1 MNNNTLDGVKMLH
14 HDEMRNYDRI
24 QGKIISVIMNHG
36 CKIIETPSFEDY
48 DVYQHFFPQLRQQMV
63 KTIDT
68 DGRVLVLRPDVTLPI
83 VETAAREFPR
93 SNQLLKFGYVSTVFR
108 EYYGRSTYGKD
119 FLQGGIEILGDSS
132 PECDGEVIVT
142 AAEILKAVGVE
153 NIRIDM
159 AERNLVACKSYIA
172 SLPISSD
179 ARKALEALPVLFGP
193 YAQTLS
199 KARDY
204 SINSG
209 MLNALSRL
217 ERVYDYI
224 LYAGYA
230 DKVQLDFGFASR
242 LGYYTPACGFGM
254 NINLLYEYM
263 SDAGLLEDTEPSFQ
277 MAVSYT
283 QGDQTLVR
291 DLMNW
296 RDRGFRVAAY
306 PDSSFIDSADYSIHA
321 IYRNGSY
328 YKDGKA
334 MTAKG
339 RIHKVVMK
347 YLAESGYD
355 FPTYSEESRKL
366 IFEDAK
372 GQLKVTLVKSP
383 DVAVYVERGAADVGI
398 VGKDVLIEEG
408 HEIPAH
414 CPRLFRS
421 QSPQRRHHQ
430 AQRVR
435 RTGTDRRLVR
445 CHRRYRRNG

>member
-153 NIRIDM
+153 NIRIDIGTAAYTQALFDGLPLSEEQKATLKGYM

-172 SLPISSD
+172 ALPVSAD

-242 LGYYTPACGFGM
+242 LGYYTDTVFKVYVDGALYDIIDGGRYDQLSSRFGVDRPACGFGM

-334 MTAKG
+334 MTAEELEALMG
-339 RIHKVVMK
+339 R
-347 YLAESGYD
+347 L
-355 FPTYSEESRKL
+355 
-366 IFEDAK
+366 
-372 GQLKVTLVKSP
+372 
-383 DVAVYVERGAADVGI
+383 
-398 VGKDVLIEEG
+398 
-408 HEIPAH
+408 
-414 CPRLFRS
+414 
-421 QSPQRRHHQ
+421 
-430 AQRVR
+430 
-435 RTGTDRRLVR
+435 
-445 CHRRYRRNG
+445 

>member
-153 NIRIDM
+153 NIRIDIGTAACTQALFDGLPLSEEQKATLKGYM

-242 LGYYTPACGFGM
+242 LGYYTDTVFKVYVDGALYDIIDGGRYDQLSSRFGVDRPACGFGM

-334 MTAKG
+334 MTAEELEALMG
-339 RIHKVVMK
+339 R
-347 YLAESGYD
+347 L
-355 FPTYSEESRKL
+355 
-366 IFEDAK
+366 
-372 GQLKVTLVKSP
+372 
-383 DVAVYVERGAADVGI
+383 
-398 VGKDVLIEEG
+398 
-408 HEIPAH
+408 
-414 CPRLFRS
+414 
-421 QSPQRRHHQ
+421 
-430 AQRVR
+430 
-435 RTGTDRRLVR
+435 
-445 CHRRYRRNG
+445 

>member
-83 VETAAREFPR
+83 VDTAAREFPR

-153 NIRIDM
+153 NIRIDIGTAAYTQALFDGLPLSEEQKATLKGYM

-242 LGYYTPACGFGM
+242 LGYYTDTVFKVYVDGALYDIIDGGRYDQLSSRFGVDRPACGFGM

-334 MTAKG
+334 MTAEELEALMG
-339 RIHKVVMK
+339 R
-347 YLAESGYD
+347 L
-355 FPTYSEESRKL
+355 
-366 IFEDAK
+366 
-372 GQLKVTLVKSP
+372 
-383 DVAVYVERGAADVGI
+383 
-398 VGKDVLIEEG
+398 
-408 HEIPAH
+408 
-414 CPRLFRS
+414 
-421 QSPQRRHHQ
+421 
-430 AQRVR
+430 
-435 RTGTDRRLVR
+435 
-445 CHRRYRRNG
+445 

>member
-153 NIRIDM
+153 NIRIDIGTAAYTQALFDGLPLSEEQKATLKGYM

-199 KARDY
+199 KSRDY

-242 LGYYTPACGFGM
+242 LGYYTDTVFKVYVDGALYDIIDGGRYDQMSSRFGVDRPACGFGM

-334 MTAKG
+334 MTAEELEELMG
-339 RIHKVVMK
+339 R
-347 YLAESGYD
+347 L
-355 FPTYSEESRKL
+355 
-366 IFEDAK
+366 
-372 GQLKVTLVKSP
+372 
-383 DVAVYVERGAADVGI
+383 
-398 VGKDVLIEEG
+398 
-408 HEIPAH
+408 
-414 CPRLFRS
+414 
-421 QSPQRRHHQ
+421 
-430 AQRVR
+430 
-435 RTGTDRRLVR
+435 
-445 CHRRYRRNG
+445 

>member
-119 FLQGGIEILGDSS
+119 FLQGKIEILGDSS

-153 NIRIDM
+153 NIRIDIGTAAYTQALFDGLPLSEEQKATLKGYM

-242 LGYYTPACGFGM
+242 LGYYTDTVFKVYVDGALYDIIDGGRYDQLSSRFGVDRPACGFGM

-328 YKDGKA
+328 YKDVKA
-334 MTAKG
+334 MTAEELEALMG
-339 RIHKVVMK
+339 R
-347 YLAESGYD
+347 L
-355 FPTYSEESRKL
+355 
-366 IFEDAK
+366 
-372 GQLKVTLVKSP
+372 
-383 DVAVYVERGAADVGI
+383 
-398 VGKDVLIEEG
+398 
-408 HEIPAH
+408 
-414 CPRLFRS
+414 
-421 QSPQRRHHQ
+421 
-430 AQRVR
+430 
-435 RTGTDRRLVR
+435 
-445 CHRRYRRNG
+445 

>member
-63 KTIDT
+63 KAIDT

-142 AAEILKAVGVE
+142 AAEVLKAVGVE
-153 NIRIDM
+153 NIRIDIGTAAYTQALFDGLPLSEEQKATLKGYM

-217 ERVYDYI
+217 KRVYDYI

-242 LGYYTPACGFGM
+242 LGYYTDTVFKVYVDGALYDIIDGGRYDQLSSRFGVDRPACGFGM

-334 MTAKG
+334 MTAEELEALMG
-339 RIHKVVMK
+339 R
-347 YLAESGYD
+347 L
-355 FPTYSEESRKL
+355 
-366 IFEDAK
+366 
-372 GQLKVTLVKSP
+372 
-383 DVAVYVERGAADVGI
+383 
-398 VGKDVLIEEG
+398 
-408 HEIPAH
+408 
-414 CPRLFRS
+414 
-421 QSPQRRHHQ
+421 
-430 AQRVR
+430 
-435 RTGTDRRLVR
+435 
-445 CHRRYRRNG
+445 

>member
-68 DGRVLVLRPDVTLPI
+68 DGRVLVLRPDVTLPL

-93 SNQLLKFGYVSTVFR
+93 SDQLLKFGYVSTVFR

-153 NIRIDM
+153 NIRIDIGTAAYTQALFDGLPISEEEKATLKGYM
-159 AERNLVACKSYIA
+159 AKRNLVACKSYIA
-172 SLPISSD
+172 SLSVSSD

-199 KARDY
+199 KAKEY

-217 ERVYDYI
+217 ERGYDYI

-230 DKVQLDFGFASR
+230 DKVQLDFGFASQ
-242 LGYYTPACGFGM
+242 LGYYTDTVFKVYVDGALYDIIDGGRYDRLSSRFGVDRPACGFGM

-277 MAVSYT
+277 LAVSYT
-283 QGDQTLVR
+283 SGDQTLVR

-296 RDRGFRVAAY
+296 RSRGFRVAAY

-334 MTAKG
+334 MTAEELEVLMG
-339 RIHKVVMK
+339 R
-347 YLAESGYD
+347 L
-355 FPTYSEESRKL
+355 
-366 IFEDAK
+366 
-372 GQLKVTLVKSP
+372 
-383 DVAVYVERGAADVGI
+383 
-398 VGKDVLIEEG
+398 
-408 HEIPAH
+408 
-414 CPRLFRS
+414 
-421 QSPQRRHHQ
+421 
-430 AQRVR
+430 
-435 RTGTDRRLVR
+435 
-445 CHRRYRRNG
+445 

>member
-83 VETAAREFPR
+83 VETAVREFPR

-153 NIRIDM
+153 NIRIDIGTAAYTQALFDGLPLSEEQKATLKGYM

-242 LGYYTPACGFGM
+242 LGYYTDTVFKVYVYGALYDIIDGGRYDQLSSRFGVDRPACGFGM

-306 PDSSFIDSADYSIHA
+306 PDSSFIDSGDYSIHA

-334 MTAKG
+334 MTAEELEALMG
-339 RIHKVVMK
+339 R
-347 YLAESGYD
+347 L
-355 FPTYSEESRKL
+355 
-366 IFEDAK
+366 
-372 GQLKVTLVKSP
+372 
-383 DVAVYVERGAADVGI
+383 
-398 VGKDVLIEEG
+398 
-408 HEIPAH
+408 
-414 CPRLFRS
+414 
-421 QSPQRRHHQ
+421 
-430 AQRVR
+430 
-435 RTGTDRRLVR
+435 
-445 CHRRYRRNG
+445 

>member
-142 AAEILKAVGVE
+142 AAEILKDVGVE
-153 NIRIDM
+153 NIRIDIGTAAYTQALFDGLPLSEEQKATLKGYM

-242 LGYYTPACGFGM
+242 LGYYTDTVFKVYVDGALYDIIDGGRYDQLSSRFGVDRPACGFGM

-334 MTAKG
+334 MTAEELEALMG
-339 RIHKVVMK
+339 R
-347 YLAESGYD
+347 L
-355 FPTYSEESRKL
+355 
-366 IFEDAK
+366 
-372 GQLKVTLVKSP
+372 
-383 DVAVYVERGAADVGI
+383 
-398 VGKDVLIEEG
+398 
-408 HEIPAH
+408 
-414 CPRLFRS
+414 
-421 QSPQRRHHQ
+421 
-430 AQRVR
+430 
-435 RTGTDRRLVR
+435 
-445 CHRRYRRNG
+445 

>member
-153 NIRIDM
+153 NIRIDIGTAAYTQALFDGLPLSEEQKATLKGYM

-242 LGYYTPACGFGM
+242 LGYYTDTVFKVYVDGALYDIIDGGRYDQLSSRFGVDRPACGFGM
-254 NINLLYEYM
+254 NIDLLYEYM

-334 MTAKG
+334 MTAEELEALMG
-339 RIHKVVMK
+339 R
-347 YLAESGYD
+347 L
-355 FPTYSEESRKL
+355 
-366 IFEDAK
+366 
-372 GQLKVTLVKSP
+372 
-383 DVAVYVERGAADVGI
+383 
-398 VGKDVLIEEG
+398 
-408 HEIPAH
+408 
-414 CPRLFRS
+414 
-421 QSPQRRHHQ
+421 
-430 AQRVR
+430 
-435 RTGTDRRLVR
+435 
-445 CHRRYRRNG
+445 

>member
-153 NIRIDM
+153 NIRIDIGTAAYTQALFDGLPLSEEQKATLKGYM

-230 DKVQLDFGFASR
+230 DKVQLDFGFASH
-242 LGYYTPACGFGM
+242 LGYYTDTVFKVYVDGALYDIIDGGRYDQMSSRFGVDRPACGFGM

-334 MTAKG
+334 MTAEELEELMG
-339 RIHKVVMK
+339 R
-347 YLAESGYD
+347 L
-355 FPTYSEESRKL
+355 
-366 IFEDAK
+366 
-372 GQLKVTLVKSP
+372 
-383 DVAVYVERGAADVGI
+383 
-398 VGKDVLIEEG
+398 
-408 HEIPAH
+408 
-414 CPRLFRS
+414 
-421 QSPQRRHHQ
+421 
-430 AQRVR
+430 
-435 RTGTDRRLVR
+435 
-445 CHRRYRRNG
+445 

>member
-153 NIRIDM
+153 NIRIDIGTAAYTQALFDGLPLSEEQKATLKGYM

-172 SLPISSD
+172 FLPISSD
-179 ARKALEALPVLFGP
+179 AHKALEALPVLFGP

-230 DKVQLDFGFASR
+230 DKVQLDFGFASH
-242 LGYYTPACGFGM
+242 LGYYTDTVFKVYVDGALYDIIDGGRYDQMSSRFGVDRPACGFGM

-334 MTAKG
+334 MTAEELEELMG
-339 RIHKVVMK
+339 R
-347 YLAESGYD
+347 L
-355 FPTYSEESRKL
+355 
-366 IFEDAK
+366 
-372 GQLKVTLVKSP
+372 
-383 DVAVYVERGAADVGI
+383 
-398 VGKDVLIEEG
+398 
-408 HEIPAH
+408 
-414 CPRLFRS
+414 
-421 QSPQRRHHQ
+421 
-430 AQRVR
+430 
-435 RTGTDRRLVR
+435 
-445 CHRRYRRNG
+445 

>member
-83 VETAAREFPR
+83 VETAARDFPR

-153 NIRIDM
+153 NIRIDIGTAAYTQALFDGLPLSEEQKATLKGYM

-242 LGYYTPACGFGM
+242 LGYYTDTVFKVYVDGALYDIIDGGRYDQLSSRFGVDRPACGFGM

-334 MTAKG
+334 MTAEELEALMG
-339 RIHKVVMK
+339 R
-347 YLAESGYD
+347 L
-355 FPTYSEESRKL
+355 
-366 IFEDAK
+366 
-372 GQLKVTLVKSP
+372 
-383 DVAVYVERGAADVGI
+383 
-398 VGKDVLIEEG
+398 
-408 HEIPAH
+408 
-414 CPRLFRS
+414 
-421 QSPQRRHHQ
+421 
-430 AQRVR
+430 
-435 RTGTDRRLVR
+435 
-445 CHRRYRRNG
+445 

>member
-132 PECDGEVIVT
+132 HECDGEVIVT

-153 NIRIDM
+153 NIRIDIGTAAYTQALFDGLPLSEEQKATLKGYM

-242 LGYYTPACGFGM
+242 LGYYTDTVFKVYVDGALYDIIDGGRYDQLSSRFGVDRPACGFGM

-334 MTAKG
+334 MTAEELEALMG
-339 RIHKVVMK
+339 R
-347 YLAESGYD
+347 L
-355 FPTYSEESRKL
+355 
-366 IFEDAK
+366 
-372 GQLKVTLVKSP
+372 
-383 DVAVYVERGAADVGI
+383 
-398 VGKDVLIEEG
+398 
-408 HEIPAH
+408 
-414 CPRLFRS
+414 
-421 QSPQRRHHQ
+421 
-430 AQRVR
+430 
-435 RTGTDRRLVR
+435 
-445 CHRRYRRNG
+445 

>member
-153 NIRIDM
+153 NIRIDIGTAAYTQALFDGLPLSEEQKATLKGYM

-242 LGYYTPACGFGM
+242 LGYYTDTVFKVYVDGALYDIIDGGRYDQLSSRFGVDRPACGFGM

-306 PDSSFIDSADYSIHA
+306 PDSSFIDSGDYSIHA
-321 IYRNGSY
+321 VYRNHSY
-328 YKDGKA
+328 YKDGREMSA
-334 MTAKG
+334 
-339 RIHKVVMK
+339 HD
-347 YLAESGYD
+347 L
-355 FPTYSEESRKL
+355 
-366 IFEDAK
+366 EDMM
-372 GQLKVTLVKSP
+372 
-383 DVAVYVERGAADVGI
+383 RG
-398 VGKDVLIEEG
+398 L
-408 HEIPAH
+408 
-414 CPRLFRS
+414 
-421 QSPQRRHHQ
+421 
-430 AQRVR
+430 
-435 RTGTDRRLVR
+435 
-445 CHRRYRRNG
+445 

>member
-119 FLQGGIEILGDSS
+119 VLQGGIEILGDSS

-153 NIRIDM
+153 NIRIDIGTAAYTQALFDGLPLSEEQKATLKGYM

-242 LGYYTPACGFGM
+242 LGYYTDTVFKVYVDGALYDIIDGGRYDQLSSRFGVDRPACGFGM

-296 RDRGFRVAAY
+296 RNRGFRVAAY
-306 PDSSFIDSADYSIHA
+306 PDSSFIDSGDYSIHA

-334 MTAKG
+334 MTAEELEALMG
-339 RIHKVVMK
+339 R
-347 YLAESGYD
+347 L
-355 FPTYSEESRKL
+355 
-366 IFEDAK
+366 
-372 GQLKVTLVKSP
+372 
-383 DVAVYVERGAADVGI
+383 
-398 VGKDVLIEEG
+398 
-408 HEIPAH
+408 
-414 CPRLFRS
+414 
-421 QSPQRRHHQ
+421 
-430 AQRVR
+430 
-435 RTGTDRRLVR
+435 
-445 CHRRYRRNG
+445 

>member
-153 NIRIDM
+153 NIRIDIGTAAYTQALFDGLPLSEEQKATLKGYM

-242 LGYYTPACGFGM
+242 LGYYTDTVFKVYVDGALYDIIDGGRYDQLSSRFGVERPACGFGM

-334 MTAKG
+334 MTAEELEALMG
-339 RIHKVVMK
+339 R
-347 YLAESGYD
+347 L
-355 FPTYSEESRKL
+355 
-366 IFEDAK
+366 
-372 GQLKVTLVKSP
+372 
-383 DVAVYVERGAADVGI
+383 
-398 VGKDVLIEEG
+398 
-408 HEIPAH
+408 
-414 CPRLFRS
+414 
-421 QSPQRRHHQ
+421 
-430 AQRVR
+430 
-435 RTGTDRRLVR
+435 
-445 CHRRYRRNG
+445 

>member
-153 NIRIDM
+153 NIRIDIGTAAYTQALFDGLPLSEEQKVTLKGYM

-242 LGYYTPACGFGM
+242 LGYYTDTVFKVYVDGALYDIIDGGRYDQLSSRFGVDRPACGFGM

-334 MTAKG
+334 MTAEELEALMG
-339 RIHKVVMK
+339 R
-347 YLAESGYD
+347 L
-355 FPTYSEESRKL
+355 
-366 IFEDAK
+366 
-372 GQLKVTLVKSP
+372 
-383 DVAVYVERGAADVGI
+383 
-398 VGKDVLIEEG
+398 
-408 HEIPAH
+408 
-414 CPRLFRS
+414 
-421 QSPQRRHHQ
+421 
-430 AQRVR
+430 
-435 RTGTDRRLVR
+435 
-445 CHRRYRRNG
+445 

>member
-153 NIRIDM
+153 NIRIDIGTAAYTQALFDGLPLSEEQKATLKGYM

-242 LGYYTPACGFGM
+242 LGYYTDTVFKVYVDGALYDIIDGGRYDQLSSRFGVDRPACGFGM

-283 QGDQTLVR
+283 QGDQTLIR

-334 MTAKG
+334 MTAEELEALMG
-339 RIHKVVMK
+339 R
-347 YLAESGYD
+347 L
-355 FPTYSEESRKL
+355 
-366 IFEDAK
+366 
-372 GQLKVTLVKSP
+372 
-383 DVAVYVERGAADVGI
+383 
-398 VGKDVLIEEG
+398 
-408 HEIPAH
+408 
-414 CPRLFRS
+414 
-421 QSPQRRHHQ
+421 
-430 AQRVR
+430 
-435 RTGTDRRLVR
+435 
-445 CHRRYRRNG
+445 

>member
-153 NIRIDM
+153 NIRIDIGTAAYTQALFDGLPLSEEQKATLKGYM
-159 AERNLVACKSYIA
+159 AERNLVAGKSDIA

-242 LGYYTPACGFGM
+242 LGYYTDTVFKVYVDGALYDIIDGGRYDQLSSRFGVDRPACGFGM

-263 SDAGLLEDTEPSFQ
+263 SDAGLLEDT
-277 MAVSYT
+277 A
-283 QGDQTLVR
+283 GDQTLVR

-296 RDRGFRVAAY
+296 RNRGFRVAAY

-334 MTAKG
+334 MTAEELEALMG
-339 RIHKVVMK
+339 R
-347 YLAESGYD
+347 L
-355 FPTYSEESRKL
+355 
-366 IFEDAK
+366 
-372 GQLKVTLVKSP
+372 
-383 DVAVYVERGAADVGI
+383 
-398 VGKDVLIEEG
+398 
-408 HEIPAH
+408 
-414 CPRLFRS
+414 
-421 QSPQRRHHQ
+421 
-430 AQRVR
+430 
-435 RTGTDRRLVR
+435 
-445 CHRRYRRNG
+445 

>member
-1 MNNNTLDGVKMLH
+1 MNHNTLEGVKMLH

-48 DVYQHFFPQLRQQMV
+48 DVYQHFFPSLRRQMV

-93 SNQLLKFGYVSTVFR
+93 QNQLLKFGYVSTVFR

-119 FLQGGIEILGDSS
+119 FLQGGIEILGDAS

-153 NIRIDM
+153 NIRIDIGTAAYTKALFDDLPIKEEEKETLKQYM
-159 AERNLVACKSYIA
+159 AARNLVACKRYLA
-172 SLPISSD
+172 TLSLAPD
-179 ARKALEALPVLFGP
+179 ARQALENLPVLFGP
-193 YAQTLS
+193 YAQTLG
-199 KARDY
+199 KAKEY
-204 SINSG
+204 AINSG

-242 LGYYTPACGFGM
+242 LGYYTDTVFKVYVDGALYDIIDGGRYDGLSARFGVDRPACGFGM

-263 SDAGLLEDTEPSFQ
+263 SDAGLLEDTAPSFQ
-277 MAVSYT
+277 LAVSYT
-283 QGDQTLVR
+283 AADQHLVR
-291 DLMNW
+291 DLMAW
-296 RDRGFRVAAY
+296 RQMGYRVAAY
-306 PDSSFIDSADYSIHA
+306 PDSSFIDGSDASIHA

-334 MTAKG
+334 
-339 RIHKVVMK
+339 
-347 YLAESGYD
+347 LS
-355 FPTYSEESRKL
+355 SEALEAL
-366 IFEDAK
+366 M
-372 GQLKVTLVKSP
+372 
-383 DVAVYVERGAADVGI
+383 RG
-398 VGKDVLIEEG
+398 L
-408 HEIPAH
+408 
-414 CPRLFRS
+414 
-421 QSPQRRHHQ
+421 
-430 AQRVR
+430 
-435 RTGTDRRLVR
+435 
-445 CHRRYRRNG
+445 

>member
-1 MNNNTLDGVKMLH
+1 MLH

-48 DVYQHFFPQLRQQMV
+48 DVYRHFFPHLRQQMV

-68 DGRVLVLRPDVTLPI
+68 DGRVLVLRPDVTLPV

-93 SNQLLKFGYVSTVFR
+93 ANQLIKFGYVSTVFR

-153 NIRIDM
+153 NIRIDIGTAAYTKALFEGLPISAEQKETLKRYM
-159 AERNLVACKSYIA
+159 AERNLVACKSYIE
-172 SLPISSD
+172 SLSLSAEAREALIS
-179 ARKALEALPVLFGP
+179 LPVLFGS

-217 ERVYDYI
+217 EAVYDYI

-230 DKVQLDFGFASR
+230 DKVQLDFGFASP
-242 LGYYTPACGFGM
+242 LGYYTDTVFKVYVDGALYDIIDGGRYDRLSSRFGVDRPACGFGM

-263 SDAGLLEDTEPSFQ
+263 NDAGILEDTEPSFQ
-277 MAVSYT
+277 LAVSYT
-283 QGDQTLVR
+283 TSDQPLIR

-296 RDRGFRVAAY
+296 RSKGFRVAA
-306 PDSSFIDSADYSIHA
+306 ILIRHLSI
-321 IYRNGSY
+321 
-328 YKDGKA
+328 
-334 MTAKG
+334 
-339 RIHKVVMK
+339 
-347 YLAESGYD
+347 
-355 FPTYSEESRKL
+355 
-366 IFEDAK
+366 
-372 GQLKVTLVKSP
+372 
-383 DVAVYVERGAADVGI
+383 
-398 VGKDVLIEEG
+398 VLITAFMPYTATAR
-408 HEIPAH
+408 IIKTVSA
-414 CPRLFRS
+414 
-421 QSPQRRHHQ
+421 
-430 AQRVR
+430 
-435 RTGTDRRLVR
+435 
-445 CHRRYRRNG
+445 

>member
-93 SNQLLKFGYVSTVFR
+93 SIQLLKFGYVSTVFR

-153 NIRIDM
+153 NIRIDIGTAAYTQALFDGLPLSEEQKATLKGYM

-242 LGYYTPACGFGM
+242 LGYYTDTVFKVYVDGALYDIIDGGRYDQLSSRFGVDRPACGFGM

-334 MTAKG
+334 MTAEELEALMG
-339 RIHKVVMK
+339 R
-347 YLAESGYD
+347 L
-355 FPTYSEESRKL
+355 
-366 IFEDAK
+366 
-372 GQLKVTLVKSP
+372 
-383 DVAVYVERGAADVGI
+383 
-398 VGKDVLIEEG
+398 
-408 HEIPAH
+408 
-414 CPRLFRS
+414 
-421 QSPQRRHHQ
+421 
-430 AQRVR
+430 
-435 RTGTDRRLVR
+435 
-445 CHRRYRRNG
+445 

>member
-48 DVYQHFFPQLRQQMV
+48 DVYRHFFPQLRQQMV

-153 NIRIDM
+153 NIRIDIGTAAYTQALFDGLPLSEEQKATLKGYM

-179 ARKALEALPVLFGP
+179 ARKALEALPILFGP

-242 LGYYTPACGFGM
+242 LGYYTDTVFKVYVDGALYDIIDGGRYDQLSSRFGVDRPACGFGM

-334 MTAKG
+334 MTAEELEALMG
-339 RIHKVVMK
+339 R
-347 YLAESGYD
+347 L
-355 FPTYSEESRKL
+355 
-366 IFEDAK
+366 
-372 GQLKVTLVKSP
+372 
-383 DVAVYVERGAADVGI
+383 
-398 VGKDVLIEEG
+398 
-408 HEIPAH
+408 
-414 CPRLFRS
+414 
-421 QSPQRRHHQ
+421 
-430 AQRVR
+430 
-435 RTGTDRRLVR
+435 
-445 CHRRYRRNG
+445 

>member
-153 NIRIDM
+153 NIRIDIGTAAYTQALFDGLPLSEEQKATLKGYM

-193 YAQTLS
+193 YAQILS

-242 LGYYTPACGFGM
+242 LGYYTDTVFKVYVDGALYDIIDGGRYDQLSSRFGVDRPACGFGM

-334 MTAKG
+334 MTAEELEALMG
-339 RIHKVVMK
+339 R
-347 YLAESGYD
+347 L
-355 FPTYSEESRKL
+355 
-366 IFEDAK
+366 
-372 GQLKVTLVKSP
+372 
-383 DVAVYVERGAADVGI
+383 
-398 VGKDVLIEEG
+398 
-408 HEIPAH
+408 
-414 CPRLFRS
+414 
-421 QSPQRRHHQ
+421 
-430 AQRVR
+430 
-435 RTGTDRRLVR
+435 
-445 CHRRYRRNG
+445 

>member
-1 MNNNTLDGVKMLH
+1 
-14 HDEMRNYDRI
+14 
-24 QGKIISVIMNHG
+24 MNHG

-153 NIRIDM
+153 NIRIDIGTAAYTQALFDGLPLSEEQKATLKGYM

-242 LGYYTPACGFGM
+242 LGYYTDTVFKVYVDGALYDIIDGGRYDQLSSRFGVDRPACGFGM

-334 MTAKG
+334 MTAEELEALMG
-339 RIHKVVMK
+339 R
-347 YLAESGYD
+347 L
-355 FPTYSEESRKL
+355 
-366 IFEDAK
+366 
-372 GQLKVTLVKSP
+372 
-383 DVAVYVERGAADVGI
+383 
-398 VGKDVLIEEG
+398 
-408 HEIPAH
+408 
-414 CPRLFRS
+414 
-421 QSPQRRHHQ
+421 
-430 AQRVR
+430 
-435 RTGTDRRLVR
+435 
-445 CHRRYRRNG
+445 

>member
-153 NIRIDM
+153 NIRIDIGTAAYTQALFDGLPLSEEQKATLKGYM

-242 LGYYTPACGFGM
+242 LGYYTDTVFKVYVDGALYDIIDGGRYDQLSSRFGVDRPACGFGM

-334 MTAKG
+334 VTAEELEALMG
-339 RIHKVVMK
+339 R
-347 YLAESGYD
+347 L
-355 FPTYSEESRKL
+355 
-366 IFEDAK
+366 
-372 GQLKVTLVKSP
+372 
-383 DVAVYVERGAADVGI
+383 
-398 VGKDVLIEEG
+398 
-408 HEIPAH
+408 
-414 CPRLFRS
+414 
-421 QSPQRRHHQ
+421 
-430 AQRVR
+430 
-435 RTGTDRRLVR
+435 
-445 CHRRYRRNG
+445 

>member
-24 QGKIISVIMNHG
+24 QGKIISDIMNHG

-153 NIRIDM
+153 NIRIDIGTAAYTQALFDGLPLSEEQKATLKGYM

-179 ARKALEALPVLFGP
+179 ARKALEALPILFGP

-242 LGYYTPACGFGM
+242 LGYYTDTVFKVYVDGALYDIIDGGRYDQLSSRFGVDRPACGFGM

-283 QGDQTLVR
+283 QGDQTRVR

-296 RDRGFRVAAY
+296 RDRGIRVAAY
-306 PDSSFIDSADYSIHA
+306 PDSSFIDSADYSIPA
-321 IYRNGSY
+321 IYRIGSY

-334 MTAKG
+334 MTAEDLVALMG
-339 RIHKVVMK
+339 R
-347 YLAESGYD
+347 L
-355 FPTYSEESRKL
+355 
-366 IFEDAK
+366 
-372 GQLKVTLVKSP
+372 
-383 DVAVYVERGAADVGI
+383 
-398 VGKDVLIEEG
+398 
-408 HEIPAH
+408 
-414 CPRLFRS
+414 
-421 QSPQRRHHQ
+421 
-430 AQRVR
+430 
-435 RTGTDRRLVR
+435 
-445 CHRRYRRNG
+445 

>member
-153 NIRIDM
+153 NIRIDIGTAAYTQALFDGLPLSEEQKATLKGYM

-209 MLNALSRL
+209 MLNSLSRL

-242 LGYYTPACGFGM
+242 LGYYTDTVFKVYVDGALYDIIDGGRYDQLSSRFGVDRPACGFGM

-334 MTAKG
+334 MTAEELEALMG
-339 RIHKVVMK
+339 R
-347 YLAESGYD
+347 L
-355 FPTYSEESRKL
+355 
-366 IFEDAK
+366 
-372 GQLKVTLVKSP
+372 
-383 DVAVYVERGAADVGI
+383 
-398 VGKDVLIEEG
+398 
-408 HEIPAH
+408 
-414 CPRLFRS
+414 
-421 QSPQRRHHQ
+421 
-430 AQRVR
+430 
-435 RTGTDRRLVR
+435 
-445 CHRRYRRNG
+445 

>member
-68 DGRVLVLRPDVTLPI
+68 DGRVLILRPDVTLPI

-153 NIRIDM
+153 NIRIDIGTAAYTQALFDGLPLSEEQKATLKGYM

-242 LGYYTPACGFGM
+242 LGYYTDTVFKVYVDGALYDIIDGGRYDQLSSRFGVDRPACGFGM

-334 MTAKG
+334 MTAEELEALMG
-339 RIHKVVMK
+339 R
-347 YLAESGYD
+347 L
-355 FPTYSEESRKL
+355 
-366 IFEDAK
+366 
-372 GQLKVTLVKSP
+372 
-383 DVAVYVERGAADVGI
+383 
-398 VGKDVLIEEG
+398 
-408 HEIPAH
+408 
-414 CPRLFRS
+414 
-421 QSPQRRHHQ
+421 
-430 AQRVR
+430 
-435 RTGTDRRLVR
+435 
-445 CHRRYRRNG
+445 